1 MYVWLQTSKKKM
13 LLSKSFCTPLKH
25 FLRRAQDFENI
36 ICEKR
41 WNSRTIF
48 IDRLEN
54 FD

>member
-13 LLSKSFCTPLKH
+13 LLSNPFALNWNI
-25 FLRRAQDFENI
+25 LRRAQDFENI